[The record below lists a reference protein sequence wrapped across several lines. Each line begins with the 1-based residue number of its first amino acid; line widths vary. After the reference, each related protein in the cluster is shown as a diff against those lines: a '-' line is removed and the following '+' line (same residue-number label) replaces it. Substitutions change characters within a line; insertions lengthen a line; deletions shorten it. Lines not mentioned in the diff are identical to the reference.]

1 MERADIQ
8 LNVNMRNEILEHQ
21 NEAGYLEMLYRS
33 NKTQFKKEFLQVYPD
48 LSNNPLAE
56 FWYERLSDEG
66 IVISDKS
73 KVKSEEG
80 IVNSDERIV
89 KSDEGIVKRDERIV
103 KSEEGIVKSEGLLVV
118 VVASIV
124 AAIIAKLPAILGLA
138 EEPFYV
144 RNVGFIV
151 FPVLAGYYAWKNKL
165 SRLNISIIGL
175 VFIMGAIFINLL
187 PDIES
192 DVTTLSCIHL
202 LLLLWAVLGFAFV
215 GSIKSLHEKRLAYLK
230 FNGDLGIMSG
240 LLLIAGV
247 VLSGVTIGLFE
258 LLGMKIGDFYFQNI
272 GIVALSC
279 MPIIATYL
287 IEKNP
292 HIVGRITPVIARIFS
307 PLVLIML
314 LVYLVAIIYSEKNP
328 YNDRDFLMIFNALL
342 VGVMAVIFFSVAGD
356 TNVSKKS
363 PQMWILFLLSAVT
376 IIVNGIALSAIVF
389 RISEWGISPNRA
401 AVLGANLL
409 ILANL
414 LMVSVQLFKV
424 AARKREPET
433 VGRAVSRFLPVYIV
447 WAAIVTFGFPILF

>member
-1 MERADIQ
+1 MERADIK
-8 LNVNMRNEILEHQ
+8 LNLNMRNEILEHQ

-80 IVNSDERIV
+80 IV
-89 KSDEGIVKRDERIV
+89 KSDKSKV
-103 KSEEGIVKSEGLLVV
+103 KSEERIVKSEGLLVV

-138 EEPFYV
+138 EEAFYV

-151 FPVLAGYYAWKNKL
+151 FPVLAGYFAWKNKV

-175 VFIMGAIFINLL
+175 VFLLCAIFINLL
-187 PDIES
+187 PDVES

-292 HIVGRITPVIARIFS
+292 HLVSRITPVIARIFS

-376 IIVNGIALSAIVF
+376 IIVNGIALSAILL

-414 LMVSVQLFKV
+414 LLVSLQLFKV
-424 AARKREPET
+424 ATGKRDLET
-433 VGRAVSRFLPVYIV
+433 VGRAISGFLPVYII

>member
-1 MERADIQ
+1 MERADIK
-8 LNVNMRNEILEHQ
+8 LNLNMRNEILEHQ

-80 IVNSDERIV
+80 IV
-89 KSDEGIVKRDERIV
+89 KSDKSKV
-103 KSEEGIVKSEGLLVV
+103 KSEERIVKSEGLLVV

-138 EEPFYV
+138 EEAFYV

-151 FPVLAGYYAWKNKL
+151 FPVLAGYFAWKNKV

-175 VFIMGAIFINLL
+175 VFLLCAIFINLL
-187 PDIES
+187 PDVES

-292 HIVGRITPVIARIFS
+292 HLVSRITPVIARIFS

-314 LVYLVAIIYSEKNP
+314 LVYIVAIIYSEKNP

-376 IIVNGIALSAIVF
+376 IIVNGIALSAILL

-414 LMVSVQLFKV
+414 LLVSLQLFKV
-424 AARKREPET
+424 ATGKRDLET
-433 VGRAVSRFLPVYIV
+433 VGRAISGFLPVYII

>member
-1 MERADIQ
+1 MERADIK
-8 LNVNMRNEILEHQ
+8 LNVNMGKEILEHQ

-56 FWYERLSDEG
+56 FWYERFKE
-66 IVISDKS
+66 
-73 KVKSEEG
+73 
-80 IVNSDERIV
+80 V
-89 KSDEGIVKRDERIV
+89 KSDESK
-103 KSEEGIVKSEGLLVV
+103 VKSEGLLVV

-138 EEPFYV
+138 EETFYV
-144 RNVGFIV
+144 RNIGFIV
-151 FPVLAGYYAWKNKL
+151 FPVLAGYFAWKNKE
-165 SRLNISIIGL
+165 SRLNITIIGL
-175 VFIMGAIFINLL
+175 VFLLCAIFINLL
-187 PDIES
+187 PDVES

-230 FNGDLGIMSG
+230 FNGDMGIMSG

-258 LLGMKIGDFYFQNI
+258 LLGLKIENFYMSYI
-272 GIVALSC
+272 GIVALSAT
-279 MPIIATYL
+279 PVIATYL

-292 HIVGRITPVIARIFS
+292 QLVGRITPVIARIFS

-314 LVYLVAIIYSEKNP
+314 LVYLTAVIFSGKNP
-328 YNDRDFLMIFNALL
+328 YNDRDFLMMFNALL
-342 VGVMAVIFFSVAGD
+342 VGVMAVIFFSVSGD

-414 LMVSVQLFKV
+414 LIVSVQLFKV
-424 AARKREPET
+424 AAGKREPET
-433 VGRAVSRFLPVYIV
+433 VGRAISGFLPVYII

>member
-1 MERADIQ
+1 M
-8 LNVNMRNEILEHQ
+8 
-21 NEAGYLEMLYRS
+21 
-33 NKTQFKKEFLQVYPD
+33 
-48 LSNNPLAE
+48 
-56 FWYERLSDEG
+56 
-66 IVISDKS
+66 
-73 KVKSEEG
+73 
-80 IVNSDERIV
+80 
-89 KSDEGIVKRDERIV
+89 
-103 KSEEGIVKSEGLLVV
+103 KSEGLLVV

-138 EEPFYV
+138 EEAFYV

-151 FPVLAGYYAWKNKL
+151 FPVLAGYFAWKNKV
-165 SRLNISIIGL
+165 SRLNISIIGM
-175 VFIMGAIFINLL
+175 VFLLCAIFINLL
-187 PDIES
+187 PDVES

-215 GSIKSLHEKRLAYLK
+215 GSINSLHEKRLAYLK

-292 HIVGRITPVIARIFS
+292 HLVGRITPVIARIFS

-424 AARKREPET
+424 AAGKRDPET
-433 VGRAVSRFLPVYIV
+433 VGRAISGFLPVYII

>member
-80 IVNSDERIV
+80 IV
-89 KSDEGIVKRDERIV
+89 KSDKSKV
-103 KSEEGIVKSEGLLVV
+103 KSEERIVKSEGLLVV

-151 FPVLAGYYAWKNKL
+151 FPVLAGYFAWKNKV

-175 VFIMGAIFINLL
+175 VFLLCAIFINLL
-187 PDIES
+187 PDVES

-424 AARKREPET
+424 AAGKREPET

>member
-1 MERADIQ
+1 MERADIK
-8 LNVNMRNEILEHQ
+8 LNVNMRKEILEHQ

-80 IVNSDERIV
+80 IV
-89 KSDEGIVKRDERIV
+89 KSDERIV
-103 KSEEGIVKSEGLLVV
+103 KSEEGIVKSEEGIVKSEERIVKSEGLLVV

-138 EEPFYV
+138 EEAFYV

-151 FPVLAGYYAWKNKL
+151 FPVLAGYFAWKNKV

-175 VFIMGAIFINLL
+175 VFLLCAIFINLL
-187 PDIES
+187 PDVES

-247 VLSGVTIGLFE
+247 VLS
-258 LLGMKIGDFYFQNI
+258 
-272 GIVALSC
+272 
-279 MPIIATYL
+279 
-287 IEKNP
+287 
-292 HIVGRITPVIARIFS
+292 
-307 PLVLIML
+307 
-314 LVYLVAIIYSEKNP
+314 
-328 YNDRDFLMIFNALL
+328 
-342 VGVMAVIFFSVAGD
+342 
-356 TNVSKKS
+356 
-363 PQMWILFLLSAVT
+363 
-376 IIVNGIALSAIVF
+376 
-389 RISEWGISPNRA
+389 
-401 AVLGANLL
+401 
-409 ILANL
+409 
-414 LMVSVQLFKV
+414 
-424 AARKREPET
+424 
-433 VGRAVSRFLPVYIV
+433 
-447 WAAIVTFGFPILF
+447 

>member
-73 KVKSEEG
+73 KVKSEE
-80 IVNSDERIV
+80 R
-89 KSDEGIVKRDERIV
+89 
-103 KSEEGIVKSEGLLVV
+103 IVKSEGLLVV

-138 EEPFYV
+138 EEAFYV

-151 FPVLAGYYAWKNKL
+151 FPVLAGYFAWKNKV

-175 VFIMGAIFINLL
+175 VFLLCAIFINLL
-187 PDIES
+187 PDVES

-292 HIVGRITPVIARIFS
+292 HLVSRITPVIARIFS

-314 LVYLVAIIYSEKNP
+314 LVYIVAIIYSEKNP

-424 AARKREPET
+424 AAGKRDPET
-433 VGRAVSRFLPVYIV
+433 VGRAISGFLPVYII

>member
-1 MERADIQ
+1 MKQ
-8 LNVNMRNEILEHQ
+8 VEISSKTSLKDQMLEHQ
-21 NEAGYLEMLYRS
+21 NDAGYLELLYRS
-33 NKTQFKKEFLQVYPD
+33 NREKFKKEFLQVYPD
-48 LSNNPLAE
+48 LRNNPLAE

-66 IVISDKS
+66 IVKSDKS
-73 KVKSEEG
+73 KVKSEER
-80 IVNSDERIV
+80 IVNSEER
-89 KSDEGIVKRDERIV
+89 
-103 KSEEGIVKSEGLLVV
+103 IVKSEGLLVV

-165 SRLNISIIGL
+165 SRLNISIISL
-175 VFIMGAIFINLL
+175 FFIMGAIFINLL

-192 DVTTLSCIHL
+192 DVTTLSCVHIL
-202 LLLLWAVLGFAFV
+202 FLLWALLGFAFV
-215 GSIKSLHEKRLAYLK
+215 GSIKSLQERRLAYLK
-230 FNGDLGIMSG
+230 YNGDLGIMSG

-247 VLSGVTIGLFE
+247 LLSGVTVGLFE
-258 LLGMKIGDFYFQNI
+258 LLGLKIGNFYFNYI
-272 GIVALSC
+272 GIIALSAI
-279 MPIIATYL
+279 PVIATYL

-292 HIVGRITPVIARIFS
+292 QLVGRITPVIARIFS

-314 LVYLVAIIYSEKNP
+314 LVYLVAMIYSGKDP
-328 YNDRDFLMIFNALL
+328 YNDRDFLMMFNALL
-342 VGVMAVIFFSVAGD
+342 VGVIAVIFFSVAGD
-356 TNVSKKS
+356 TAVSKKS

-424 AARKREPET
+424 ATGKREPET
-433 VGRAVSRFLPVYIV
+433 VGRAISGFLPAYIV
-447 WAAIVTFGFPILF
+447 WAAIVTFGFPVIF